1 MDNAIRPQIGAQP
14 AAPRTDGPSRP
25 AIPQRHAIGAGQR
38 TDDAAA
44 GSARADRGAADGNPL
59 ALDALL
65 DEGLGPVDLPPPI
78 ELMAALEAA
87 ERHAPLADRAVPG
100 LGRLIHAVIG
110 DERFKLAR
118 TMDLGR

>member
-1 MDNAIRPQIGAQP
+1 MDNTVRPQLGATPAAARVNGPAEAGVPFRPGIGAIRRPDALPGN
-14 AAPRTDGPSRP
+14 DG
-25 AIPQRHAIGAGQR
+25 
-38 TDDAAA
+38 
-44 GSARADRGAADGNPL
+44 ADRDRGGIQGAPL
-59 ALDALL
+59 LHALL
-65 DEGLGPVDLPPPI
+65 DEGLGHADLPPPL

-100 LGRLIHAVIG
+100 LGRLIRAVIG